1 MNDQTKL
8 QRKKKT
14 QRSISRNI
22 ITKYI
27 VFEEKKFKEKKL
39 LMTTIVK
46 DLTVYKKSTY
56 SKTVIMFKPKIK
68 IRSPRIINKQFKS
81 KKGKV

>member
-27 VFEEKKFKEKKL
+27 VFEEKKIQREKTPHDNNCERLESLQK
-39 LMTTIVK
+39 
-46 DLTVYKKSTY
+46 VYVFENRNY
-56 SKTVIMFKPKIK
+56 V
-68 IRSPRIINKQFKS
+68 
-81 KKGKV
+81 